1 MLKNKSR
8 SRLILMTTLIAIFCN
23 LLWGSAFPVLKIV
36 YAEMGIA
43 ASDLG
48 GTITF
53 ISLRFFLA
61 GLILFVFG
69 LLTHAPLFKI
79 NRKQLFLITILGV
92 FNTTLQ
98 YFFFNIGVNNTPG
111 IKASI
116 LGQVGIFFSVVLAHF
131 IYKDDKLNLR
141 KVLGLALGFL
151 GLILI
156 SLNKS
161 SNGLFEFTLLGEGFM
176 ILSGLVSTLAIFLAK
191 RIGKELPSIVYTSW
205 QMLIGSGLL
214 FVVGHFMGGKV
225 SNLHFTSTGIILLFY
240 LALLS
245 SVAFCLWYYILQL
258 RKIGEI
264 SLYKFVV
271 PVSGTALTA
280 LFIKTEKLLP
290 IHIVALLLVALGII
304 IVNKKP
310 EKTASS
316 R

>member
-1 MLKNKSR
+1 MLKNKPQSQ
-8 SRLILMTTLIAIFCN
+8 LILITTLIAIFCN
-23 LLWGSAFPVLKIV
+23 LLWGSAFPALKIV
-36 YAEMGIA
+36 YADMGIA
-43 ASDLG
+43 SSDLG

-53 ISLRFFLA
+53 ISLRFLLA
-61 GLILFVFG
+61 SLILLVFG

-79 NRKQLFLITILGV
+79 NLKQLVLIIILGV

-141 KVLGLALGFL
+141 KVLGLILGFL

-156 SLNKS
+156 SLNKGS
-161 SNGLFEFTLLGEGFM
+161 DGLFRFTLLGEGFM
-176 ILSGLVSTLAIFLAK
+176 IFSGLVSALAVFLAK
-191 RIGKELPSIVYTSW
+191 RIGKELPSIVYTAW

-214 FVVGHFMGGKV
+214 FIVGHFMGGSV
-225 SNLHFTSTGIILLFY
+225 SQLHFSPTSIVLLFY

-245 SVAFCLWYYILQL
+245 SVAFYLWYSILQY

-271 PVSGTALTA
+271 PVSGTVLTA
-280 LFIKTEKLLP
+280 LLIKEETLLP
-290 IHIVALLLVALGII
+290 VHIIALILVALGIV
-304 IVNKKP
+304 IVNRKNTIK
-310 EKTASS
+310 ASS
-316 R
+316 K